1 VISEDR
7 PLVLGSASPRRRD
20 ILKGLGIPVRVVVG
34 DIDEA
39 PLPAEAPAEY
49 LRRVVADK
57 LADVVRRLAGTP
69 PFAAVLVA
77 DTIVV
82 LAERIMGKPGSL
94 DDACALLS
102 SLIGTTHRVDTR
114 YAIASSDCPERPVI
128 QRTVQTLVTMRPAT
142 ADEVRRYAETGEGR
156 DKAGAYAAQGIGAFL
171 IERIDGSYTNVVGLP
186 AMQLVSDLCGCG
198 LLERFP

>member
-1 VISEDR
+1 MISEDR

-82 LAERIMGKPGSL
+82 LAERIMQAASQRK
-94 DDACALLS
+94 
-102 SLIGTTHRVDTR
+102 IGG
-114 YAIASSDCPERPVI
+114 
-128 QRTVQTLVTMRPAT
+128 MRH
-142 ADEVRRYAETGEGR
+142 
-156 DKAGAYAAQGIGAFL
+156 
-171 IERIDGSYTNVVGLP
+171 
-186 AMQLVSDLCGCG
+186 
-198 LLERFP
+198 